1 MMMAKNREQYSGVYH
16 RLREKAYVQKSVLA
30 ALYFCA
36 IGQKSDESRYF
47 FPSSSL
53 FLSREEKRTKR
64 FETSERAS

>member
-36 IGQKSDESRYF
+36 TGQSDESHYF
-47 FPSSSL
+47 FPHPL

>member
-36 IGQKSDESRYF
+36 TGQSDESHYF
-47 FPSSSL
+47 FPSSALSL
-53 FLSREEKRTKR
+53 ARRKAHKTL
-64 FETSERAS
+64 